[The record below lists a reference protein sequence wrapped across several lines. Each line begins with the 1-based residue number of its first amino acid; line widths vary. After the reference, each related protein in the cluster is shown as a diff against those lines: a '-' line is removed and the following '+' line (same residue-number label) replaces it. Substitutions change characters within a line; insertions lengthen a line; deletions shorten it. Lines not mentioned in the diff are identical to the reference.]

1 MADDTCCPI
10 IDIRGKA
17 LVAAVSTLDAIGPQ
31 EKFINGNTSTF
42 LPSHDRTAQNA
53 IFQRSTQFGQQNTQY
68 FGNTV
73 KHVFRP
79 DRMGDVLS
87 NMYLKTQAPIL
98 PENTALSNVVITFP
112 GEICE
117 TVPTGGSL
125 TIQDSELQRIKLSET
140 TLLPYTGSGTVYND
154 TINRFE
160 GSNVMSNAAIGF
172 ISVNEGILGTKLI
185 DESVVLSEDLSGP
198 NFQVRANISTYQV
211 VTAATESIDGGLRNF
226 ELYNLNRSSKKDLLF
241 GTSNVTAAALFTG
254 APIEIDNLSL
264 FTLGSDDYQLNMKGA
279 AFVIDTSSYAITNG
293 PVAYPGDYSPYQPFM
308 ITVAPEYGSKFIFSN
323 VNVSGEDTA
332 TGTKKVEFSTNVS
345 QNNYLTVATAGATYV
360 ANSSKLFTTA
370 VDGVG
375 ATVSTGTVGGSG
387 ELLADNVFLESHGY
401 GYKEGDVLTVVGGN
415 GAGQVNWAVGDR
427 NKSPLT
433 QNDSLAHISID
444 GNQLP
449 PGTDSKI
456 LAQVGNDFTVQYYK
470 EGDFTQGPIGGANV
484 ISSISGYQ
492 FKSINLKLS
501 NDFYYYTN
509 DVNLFCNRKNLLFSI
524 DYFSGTQSTIT
535 TLYSNINSPATDD
548 QTAPSANKLNF
559 YSNMQDTNIT
569 GTLTTEATYT
579 TPPGSQLANVFMSGI
594 SYVTT
599 DYRLDGSINPY
610 ISLEGPGGYT
620 RITLGACQEGGGS
633 FMVYNI
639 QITQNLPGSDP
650 VAISRT
656 YDARP
661 FTGYND
667 PSGAPYTGLF
677 SFIQGEIHTT
687 TTPFREF
694 VDQLM
699 TCLRIWN
706 FRQRMFMTFDVD
718 GGSSTPTQQIAPDQD
733 LMNAIRYGGLKIS
746 LLNTVLVN
754 SLTIS
759 VAYPRL
765 DIYAGIG
772 AQSVLGALQI
782 TDDNILLEF
791 GGNELASTTVTITNG
806 SNVVPINMNTSALS
820 ITPQNCSNIITGGC
834 TYITPKNIIA
844 PQYTAPISGG
854 QFVNTGM
861 GTGSGSG
868 SVPDKRA
875 NVIITP
881 TVYESTVFTKT
892 SDGYANILTT
902 LREEGPIPLQNK
914 QMDIAF
920 FSNTTGAYSNVV
932 RIENDY
938 VGITLPEANV
948 TAQTLEDITDPY
960 NATVEFKNST
970 VGNIF
975 TYTTNNFV
983 EYNLIVSGTYSNI
996 GVINTL
1002 QFEKPGYDVL
1012 FDLNWQLADVGNTV
1026 SIMSHMGTY
1035 DNRTTTR
1042 YSNVLPNPNDFLK
1055 SDISKWLNPNDKNY
1069 VQMYT
1074 ANNSLTYISSSN
1086 KTFPNTNAYPFSML
1100 SVTMSTAQRLPISYD
1115 TSNAYVNKIS
1125 LLPPTDLTM
1134 ATGNLNAWFNTTYE
1148 IYSGPTALSI
1158 HTDSIKSLMN
1168 NTSYSTNVA
1177 YTRGRLTANINVA
1190 VGGTIS
1196 TTFPTYSTNA
1206 TIEFNTFANTMT
1218 LGTNSYA
1225 IPNTLNSYY
1234 DKFLRS
1240 NTLLYNSLI
1249 DLGELAGSGTT
1260 VPVTAGI
1267 SQASFTYNTGGSATG
1282 SHIYLLGKSSPT
1294 AECYRV
1300 SADTS
1305 PAGAP
1310 EVIKLIDF
1318 DFAFSGGGACLD
1330 TTNFYVYLFAPNN
1343 GNSLYRVKF
1352 NTSLRIF
1359 EGAWTLES
1367 TGFPWTS
1374 VENAGISYY
1383 NKRLYSLT
1391 GYIPSHGLGAYNYI
1405 NYYDIPTGVWGV
1417 INVSYGMSR
1426 VLAPQ
1431 LEAGGNI
1438 YFGGYKT
1445 SGGLATSTKVD
1456 TWYKFMPATS
1466 AVVEMTATNLI
1477 LDTSYSAMTN
1487 YGSSP
1492 VTDIFITDFQSL
1504 GSSVFKIDIA
1514 LDTVSN
1520 VVVGVNAGSPLS
1532 IQSVSNIYGPSLASD
1547 YQSSQMVMYGGQ
1559 DILVGG
1565 LTANVFT
1572 MDMSL
1577 TIPLVT
1583 DPAKIMDITPN
1594 DGYYNASFVG
1604 PAGPGN
1610 VPLVK
1615 SGIRLAQERVPIFTV
1630 EDSSTPANYLE
1641 FGLKRSNVV
1650 TAVQGSSRTNKGIF
1664 ENWYINTKD
1673 TDNLI
1678 INTGWEGTD
1687 SLNNYSQANVL
1698 LGPVWAG
1705 DALNTNDAIAN
1716 FYASNIIFQSTVNAA
1731 YSNIVFET
1739 GNVSAAGD
1747 PRNNLVPNQI
1757 ANSSVEYSTMP
1768 YMANNFFNYT
1778 VDGTVPYTS
1787 SADSSVTITNKF
1799 NPFVKS
1805 TFESYPTVTACYDT
1819 DNIPTLD
1826 WEFNYLAANNAIAPP
1841 YANAVSNVLVN
1852 DLYRQ
1857 YLPSKITRSGRLD
1870 KVAFTY
1876 GASRWALPS
1885 GGTQQDATQQYGVF
1899 RDKIYPNP
1907 ASTGSQ
1913 YLEIGAR
1920 KLTLCSFSSDTL
1932 QTSNSQVEIY
1942 KYFASNVGASSN
1954 LTTTERGWED
1964 EIIVA
1969 FGSQTTASGNKEY
1982 VKIKPGYGT
1991 DLVVVPSSG
2000 VPPTNAVMPD
2010 DSVVVTFSDY
2020 NLQDLSVNVGV
2031 IYSSSVVSRYVTPT
2045 SPYVDTP
2052 DAGTIIKLS
2061 SATFNTLYDSQAKSG
2076 NMIITSTHN
2085 SGIVTSNTSF
2095 GERPVANVFAQ
2106 NDVLFSQNLWSTCLS
2121 EWSQLP
2127 GTVGDP
2133 SRDYAQENVYE
2144 EVFPVNIS
2152 IQKYSPNGIYANKLG
2167 RAIIKH
2173 VKFSIGGTTIQDLDD
2188 LWYIT
2193 NDELLRSQDEK
2204 DSLKYLING
2213 GEDYLPTS
2221 PSNYGPIDL
2230 YIPLDLFFCRTRK
2243 TSSTLIT
2250 PVKVFDEYRSWKPY
2264 LPLCAMGSQDFEIE
2278 IEFYPQQYFSN
2289 TGGTINLPSVKT
2301 SIITEEILISPAER
2315 NYLKRQPQEFLV
2327 ETATKFPEQIF
2338 SMTQPEIDQR
2348 FEGFVANYPV
2358 KMTNW
2363 LFRSTQFEDEN
2374 DSTYFLHRYNF
2385 STVVS
2390 TNDEYRL
2397 FFEFMKK
2404 ADFFIEG
2411 VPQIER
2417 FGITDYYKYVNAL
2430 AGGLSSTKKNIYSY
2444 LFSMDPA
2451 KYGPSGSLNFSE
2463 TNSNKTFLSFKIAP
2477 QTQSS
2482 AIEKVDTSLGATL
2495 HGWAYGFNV
2504 LKIEEGRAFKPFS

>member
-10 IDIRGKA
+10 IDTRGKA
-17 LVAAVSTLDAIGPQ
+17 LVAAVASLDAIGPQ
-31 EKFINGNTSTF
+31 EKYINGNTSTF
-42 LPSHDRTAQNA
+42 LPSHDRAAQNA

-68 FGNTV
+68 FGNIV

-79 DRMGDVLS
+79 DQMGDVLS

-117 TVPTGGSL
+117 TIPTGGSL
-125 TIQDSELQRIKLSET
+125 TIRDSELQKIKLSET
-140 TLLPYTGSGTVYND
+140 TLLPYTGSGTVYNNTLD
-154 TINRFE
+154 RFD

-172 ISVNEGILGTKLI
+172 ISVDAATLGSKLI

-211 VTAATESIDGGLRNF
+211 VTSTGPIDGGLRNF

-293 PVAYPGDYSPYQPFM
+293 AVAPPGDYSPYQPFM

-323 VNVSGEDTA
+323 VNVSGEDFA
-332 TGTKKVEFSTNVS
+332 TGNKKVEFSTNVS
-345 QNNYLTVATAGATYV
+345 QNDYLTVVTAGSTYAADTLYPTTGTGAGATV
-360 ANSSKLFTTA
+360 LTSSSII
-370 VDGVG
+370 G
-375 ATVSTGTVGGSG
+375 ALTD
-387 ELLADNVFLESHGY
+387 DNVFLESHGH
-401 GYKEGDVLTVVGGN
+401 GYKEGDVLTVVGGD
-415 GAGQVNWAVGDR
+415 GVSGQVNWAVGDR
-427 NKSPLT
+427 HPAPSPGPLT

-470 EGDFTQGPIGGANV
+470 EGDFIQGPMGSSNV
-484 ISSISGYQ
+484 ISSITGYQ
-492 FKSINLKLS
+492 FKSIDLSLS
-501 NDFYYYTN
+501 NDFYYF
-509 DVNLFCNRKNLLFSI
+509 DGDSALFCNRQNLLFSI
-524 DYFSGTQSTIT
+524 DYSGSPSTDV
-535 TLYSNINSPATDD
+535 TLYSNIDAGLD

-559 YSNMQDTNIT
+559 YSNLLDSNDVQ
-569 GTLTTEATYT
+569 TLTTETTYI
-579 TPPGSQLANVFMSGI
+579 TPPGSQLSNVYIEDI
-594 SYVTT
+594 SYLTV

-610 ISLEGPGGYT
+610 FSLEGPMGYT
-620 RITLGACQEGGGS
+620 KITMGAAQSGTGVT
-633 FMVYNI
+633 MKYLL
-639 QITQNLPGSDP
+639 QITQNLPGQAP
-650 VAISRT
+650 ITIARE

-661 FTGYND
+661 FFEYNVPASAYPQPFMAAPWPNTSQTYNANFSLLQGGFHNNTKD
-667 PSGAPYTGLF
+667 FVSQLITNLLFWSG
-677 SFIQGEIHTT
+677 
-687 TTPFREF
+687 RERLYLTS
-694 VDQLM
+694 D
-699 TCLRIWN
+699 I
-706 FRQRMFMTFDVD
+706 D
-718 GGSSTPTQQIAPDQD
+718 GTATSLPTIEPDQD
-733 LMNAIRYGGLKIS
+733 FMDAVRYGGLKIS
-746 LLNTVLVN
+746 LLNAVLVK
-754 SLTIS
+754 SLTVS
-759 VAYPRL
+759 VAYPKL
-765 DIYAGIG
+765 DIYAGTG
-772 AQSVLGALQI
+772 TESVLGVLQI
-782 TDDNILLEF
+782 TDDNVSLEF
-791 GGNELASTTVTITNG
+791 GGNDLTSTSVTITNG
-806 SNVVPINMNTSALS
+806 SNVVPINMNTSALNIS
-820 ITPQNCSNIITGGC
+820 PSDCAKIITGDC
-834 TYITPKNIIA
+834 TYITANNSVS
-844 PQYTAPISGG
+844 TN
-854 QFVNTGM
+854 F
-861 GTGSGSG
+861 TGS
-868 SVPDKRA
+868 DKWVTPNVGNQLQA
-875 NVIITP
+875 NVVITP
-881 TVYESTVFTKT
+881 TVYESTIFTKT
-892 SDGYANILTT
+892 SDGYVNVLTT
-902 LREEGPIPLQNK
+902 LGEEGPIPLQNK
-914 QMDIAF
+914 QLDIAF
-920 FSNTTGAYSNVV
+920 FSNTAGAYSNVV

-948 TAQTLEDITDPY
+948 TTQTLEDITDPY
-960 NATVEFKNST
+960 NATIEFKNST
-970 VGNIF
+970 LGNIF

-1035 DNRTTTR
+1035 ENRTTTR

-1074 ANNSLTYISSSN
+1074 SNNSLTYISSSN
-1086 KTFPNTNAYPFSML
+1086 KTFPDTNAYPFSML

-1134 ATGNLNAWFNTTYE
+1134 ATGYLNAWFDTTYE
-1148 IYSGPTALSI
+1148 VYSGPTAMSI
-1158 HTDSIKSLMN
+1158 NTKSIETLMN

-1177 YTRGRLTANINVA
+1177 YTRGRLTANINA
-1190 VGGTIS
+1190 TTEIS

-1206 TIEFNTFANTMT
+1206 TIEFNTYSNTMT
-1218 LGTNSYA
+1218 LGTNTYI
-1225 IPNTLNSYY
+1225 IPNTMDAYY

-1249 DLGELAGSGTT
+1249 DLGEIVSTTSANVNLGLGGTYGNFQYMSNVYVLGGGNTYSAKCYKISTDISGLTD
-1260 VPVTAGI
+1260 PAVTALTD
-1267 SQASFTYNTGGSATG
+1267 FTFAFGGGS
-1282 SHIYLLGKSSPT
+1282 
-1294 AECYRV
+1294 
-1300 SADTS
+1300 
-1305 PAGAP
+1305 
-1310 EVIKLIDF
+1310 
-1318 DFAFSGGGACLD
+1318 ACLD
-1330 TTNFYVYLFAPNN
+1330 TDNFYVYLFAPSF
-1343 GNSLYRVKF
+1343 GNSLYRIKY
-1352 NTSLRIF
+1352 NSTSHIF
-1359 EGAWTLES
+1359 EGSWSLQSTSFPWSGVVYGGLSYYGNRLYPLTGLIS
-1367 TGFPWTS
+1367 TGAVDYP
-1374 VENAGISYY
+1374 
-1383 NKRLYSLT
+1383 
-1391 GYIPSHGLGAYNYI
+1391 YI

-1417 INVSYGMSR
+1417 ITGSYGLSR
-1426 VLAPQ
+1426 CVAPQ
-1431 LEAGGNI
+1431 LAVGSKI
-1438 YFGGYKT
+1438 YFGA
-1445 SGGLATSTKVD
+1445 SS
-1456 TWYKFMPATS
+1456 S
-1466 AVVEMTATNLI
+1466 
-1477 LDTSYSAMTN
+1477 
-1487 YGSSP
+1487 GSSTIVDRWAQFDT
-1492 VTDIFITDFQSL
+1492 VTSNVTL
-1504 GSSVFKIDIA
+1504 
-1514 LDTVSN
+1514 VSN
-1520 VVVGVNAGSPLS
+1520 VAVLPSTYFPTMTQVGTTVCIVDPTNLY
-1532 IQSVSNIYGPSLASD
+1532 SNILKIDTSTDIISVQPLVASA
-1547 YQSSQMVMYGGQ
+1547 QASQLNALEAPVLGTDPVANDIILYGGYA
-1559 DILVGG
+1559 GG
-1565 LTANVFT
+1565 YMTNNVYAIDGGWNVTGDRT
-1572 MDMSL
+1572 MVEAENID
-1577 TIPLVT
+1577 
-1583 DPAKIMDITPN
+1583 
-1594 DGYYNASFVG
+1594 YYNASFVG
-1604 PAGPGN
+1604 PTAPGN
-1610 VPLVK
+1610 VPVVK
-1615 SGIRLAQERVPIFTV
+1615 SGIRIAQERVPVFTI
-1630 EDSSTPANYLE
+1630 EDSTTPANYLE

-1664 ENWYINTKD
+1664 ENWYIDTKD

-1687 SLNNYSQANVL
+1687 SSNNYSQANVL

-1716 FYASNIIFQSTVNAA
+1716 FYASNIVFQSTVNAA

-1757 ANSSVEYSTMP
+1757 ADSSVEYSTMP

-1787 SADSSVTITNKF
+1787 SNNSSITIANKF

-1805 TFESYPTVTACYDT
+1805 TFENYPSITACYDT
-1819 DNIPTLD
+1819 DNIPILD
-1826 WEFNYLAANNAIAPP
+1826 WEFNYLQANNAIAPP
-1841 YANAVSNVLVN
+1841 YANAVSNVMVN
-1852 DLYRQ
+1852 DVYRQ
-1857 YLPSKITRSGRLD
+1857 YLPSKITRAGRLD
-1870 KVAFTY
+1870 KVAFKY

-1885 GGTQQDATQQYGVF
+1885 GATQQAATQQYGIF
-1899 RDKIYPNP
+1899 RDKIYPDP
-1907 ASTGSQ
+1907 ATPGAQ
-1913 YLEIGAR
+1913 YLEMGAR

-1942 KYFASNVGASSN
+1942 KYFASNVGATN
-1954 LTTTERGWED
+1954 TYTTERGWED

-1969 FGSQTTASGNKEY
+1969 FGSQTTASGEKEY
-1982 VKIKPGYGT
+1982 VKIKPGYDTASVTIGT
-1991 DLVVVPSSG
+1991 SPSLGGATSI
-2000 VPPTNAVMPD
+2000 D
-2010 DSVVVTFSDY
+2010 DPIVVTFGDY
-2020 NLQDLSVNVGV
+2020 NLQDLSVNVGLT
-2031 IYSSSVVSRYVTPT
+2031 YSSSVITRTVTP
-2045 SPYVDTP
+2045 YGVNVADL
-2052 DAGTIIKLS
+2052 GTTIKLS
-2061 SATFNTLYDSQAKSG
+2061 APTFNALYDSQAKSG
-2076 NMIITSTHN
+2076 NVIITSTHN

-2095 GERPVANVFAQ
+2095 GERPTANVLAQ

-2127 GTVGDP
+2127 GTAGDP
-2133 SRDYAQENVYE
+2133 SRIYAQENVYE

-2152 IQKYSPNGIYANKLG
+2152 IQKYSPNGIYTNKLG
-2167 RAIIKH
+2167 RAIIKK

-2204 DSLKYLING
+2204 ESLKYLING

-2289 TGGTINLPSVKT
+2289 TTGTINLPDTRT

-2315 NYLKRQPQEFLV
+2315 NYLKSQPQEFLI
-2327 ETATKFPEQIF
+2327 ETATKFPRQIF
-2338 SMTQPEIDQR
+2338 SMTQPNVEQR
-2348 FEGFVANYPV
+2348 FEGFIADYPV
-2358 KMTNW
+2358 KMANW
-2363 LFRSTQFEDEN
+2363 LFRSTQFENEN

-2404 ADFFIEG
+2404 AEFFIEG

-2417 FGITDYYKYVNAL
+2417 FGITDFYKYVNAL
-2430 AGGLSSTKKNIYSY
+2430 AGGLSSTQKNIYSY

-2463 TNSNKTFLSFKIAP
+2463 TNSNKTFLSFRIDP

-2482 AIEKVDTSLGATL
+2482 AIEKVDTSLGATF